1 MLALTVK
8 HNNDVEGW
16 KETTSVH
23 NQATIGY
30 RLDSLPLSGYHWR
43 LLGLIAA
50 GMYFDSFDIY
60 IAGTVLAAMI
70 HSGESTLKLNA
81 MFVSVTFIGMMSGA
95 WLSGLLGDRLG
106 RRFCYQ
112 FNLGIYGFASIAAAF
127 APSMYW
133 LIFFRLVMGVGMGAE
148 IVVGYGTLSEFIPAA
163 WRGRFGTILN
173 LIINTSLFLS
183 TFLGWLIVPQY
194 GWRWM
199 FAIGG
204 CGALFVWFL
213 RKSMPESPRWLA
225 SRNRVDE
232 ANQIVSTIET
242 ACGVDPTIA
251 IATAAQQ
258 PLRADVADN
267 GRLGELFTRRLL
279 TRTITGI
286 TVLVGLFVVNYAFV
300 SWIPTFLVK
309 QGHSVSNSLGLTAVM
324 FAGGPVGSLIAFAL
338 AERVGRKWGIVL
350 FSLICAAFGAAY
362 PFAQSS
368 VAITAL
374 GFAITCCIYVLS
386 SFSVAS
392 YVPELFPTNI
402 RLRGSGVAN
411 TVGRGV
417 SIVVPYAVAAAF
429 TGFGIAGVLTL
440 IVGTL
445 LLQALIVALLG
456 TETRRRSLEDI
467 AAEAAAGGDGTD
479 ITDSLTGARAV
490 SPGKS

>member
-1 MLALTVK
+1 MQMEA
-8 HNNDVEGW
+8 G
-16 KETTSVH
+16 
-23 NQATIGY
+23 IGA
-30 RLDSLPLSGYHWR
+30 RLDRLPLSGFHWR

-70 HSGESTLKLNA
+70 HSGESTLGLNA
-81 MFVSVTFIGMMSGA
+81 TFVSVTFIGMMTGA
-95 WLSGLLGDRLG
+95 WLSGLLGDRFG

-112 FNLGIYGFASIAAAF
+112 FNLGIYGFASIAAAL
-127 APSMYW
+127 APSIYW

-148 IVVGYGTLSEFIPAA
+148 IVVGYGTLSEFIPAD

-199 FAIGG
+199 FAIAG

-225 SRNRVDE
+225 SRGRNDE
-232 ANQIVSTIET
+232 ATAIVERIET
-242 ACGVDPTIA
+242 ACGG
-251 IATAAQQ
+251 AAPRTQ
-258 PLRADVADN
+258 PSAPETSTREFYANDT
-267 GRLGELFTRRLL
+267 GRLGDLFSRRLL
-279 TRTITGI
+279 TRTITAI
-286 TVLVGLFVVNYAFV
+286 TVLVALFTVNYAFV

-324 FAGGPVGSLIAFAL
+324 FAGGPIGSLIAFLL

-350 FSLICAAFGAAY
+350 FSLICAAFGVAY
-362 PFAQSS
+362 PFAQSA

-374 GFAITCCIYVLS
+374 GFAITSCIYVLS
-386 SFSVAS
+386 SFSVAT
-392 YVPELFPTNI
+392 YVPELFPTEL
-402 RLRGSGVAN
+402 RLRGSGLAN
-411 TVGRGV
+411 TVGRAV
-417 SIVVPYAVAAAF
+417 SIGVPYAVAASF
-429 TGFGIAGVLTL
+429 TRFGIAGVLTL

-445 LLQALIVALLG
+445 LIQALIVGVLG
-456 TETRRRSLEDI
+456 AETKQRSLESI
-467 AAEAAAGGDGTD
+467 AADADADTAGAQAIERGATAA
-479 ITDSLTGARAV
+479 V
-490 SPGKS
+490 K